1 MSKNLIC
8 RTVGDETAVVEAD
21 DAVAVFADVGHAV
34 ADKDECGA
42 AGEKA
47 VDALLALAGEVGVAH
62 GHDLVDEENL
72 GLDGGGDAEAEA
84 RKHAGGVLVDGG
96 IDEGA
101 DVGEVDDV
109 VHQTLHFLAG
119 LSLKDTVE
127 DDVLAPGEFGAK
139 ACTEG
144 EHHRDAAMDAD
155 NAGIAAVDA
164 ADDGKQRRFA
174 TTVMTDKTDFLAAAD
189 GKIDIVQGGEPLDG
203 GAVTNVLRQVE
214 DDVLEAVVAALDGEA
229 HRQITQFNDGC
240 HMEHSL
246 HHLGE
251 ARFEALE
258 DIAPDNEDR

>member
-1 MSKNLIC
+1 MA
-8 RTVGDETAVVEAD
+8 VVDEAAVVEAD
-21 DAVAVFADVGHAV
+21 DAVAVFADVGHTV
-34 ADKDECGA
+34 TDKDEGST

-47 VDALLALAGEVGVAH
+47 VDALLTFGGEVGVAH
-62 GHDLVDEENL
+62 GHNLVDQKNL

-84 RKHAGGVLVDGG
+84 REHTGGVLVDGG
-96 IDEGA
+96 VDEGA

-109 VHQTLHFLAG
+109 VHQGVHLAAG
-119 LSLKDTVE
+119 LALEDAVE
-127 DDVLAPGEFGAK
+127 DDVFAAGEFGTETCA
-139 ACTEG
+139 EG
-144 EHHRDAAMDAD
+144 EHHGDAAMDAD

-164 ADDGKQRRFA
+164 ADDGKQRR
-174 TTVMTDKTDFLAAAD
+174 LAAPVVADEPDLLTTAD
-189 GKIDIVQGGEPLDG
+189 GKVDIVQRGEPLDG
-203 GAVTNVLRQVE
+203 GPVADVLGQVE